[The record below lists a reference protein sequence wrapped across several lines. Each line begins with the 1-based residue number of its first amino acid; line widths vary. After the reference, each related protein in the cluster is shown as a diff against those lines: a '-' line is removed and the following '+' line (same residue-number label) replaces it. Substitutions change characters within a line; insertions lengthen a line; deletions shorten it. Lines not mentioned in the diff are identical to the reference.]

1 MERDQVELSPEF
13 REALEALPRGR
24 APSPGLEDR
33 MAQALRRRGLI
44 RADHRTAGRRPVWT
58 AVLQLAAALVILA
71 GGVVLGHW
79 LGSRPTSPEVVP
91 VAASSTWE
99 LAAVA
104 QHTGSMHAAA
114 LRDLANRV
122 ASAQPEEIE
131 LAREVALASL
141 RAALLQVALLDLS
154 DPTPI
159 RLLTELEATGTGSP
173 VPVRAGNEPWL
184 VSF

>member
-1 MERDQVELSPEF
+1 
-13 REALEALPRGR
+13 
-24 APSPGLEDR
+24 
-33 MAQALRRRGLI
+33 
-44 RADHRTAGRRPVWT
+44 
-58 AVLQLAAALVILA
+58 VILA
-71 GGVVLGHW
+71 GGVTVGHW
-79 LGSRPTSPEVVP
+79 LGSRPTSADVIPA
-91 VAASSTWE
+91 AASSTWE
-99 LAAVA
+99 LTAVA
-104 QHTGSMHAAA
+104 QRTGSMHAAA
-114 LRDLANRV
+114 LGDLANRV

-159 RLLTELEATGTGSP
+159 RLLTELQATGTGSP